1 MSSGIPNLNSVS
13 RRETLYTDSGSIV
26 SKCRSVLFEGAAQS
40 LPMAA
45 NPVAAG
51 SQPMSS
57 AAPSSQAADK
67 YSAIAD
73 LESVFSST
81 SIGSGFTY
89 QSAGVNWGGG
99 GAGAAVWAPQPV
111 PYQTDNTGQAVNLG
125 QAMPQM
131 FAVNNPQN
139 PAVTP
144 PSYATVAGN

>member
-1 MSSGIPNLNSVS
+1 
-13 RRETLYTDSGSIV
+13 
-26 SKCRSVLFEGAAQS
+26 LFEGAAQS

-45 NPVAAG
+45 NPAAAG
-51 SQPMSS
+51 SQPMSA
-57 AAPSSQAADK
+57 AAPSSQSADK

-89 QSAGVNWGGG
+89 QSAGVNWGGA

-131 FAVNNPQN
+131 FAVSNPQN
-139 PAVTP
+139 PAATP